1 MTLEEKREVL
11 KTIFTITD
19 IADQRTKDKI
29 EGVIIGA
36 TLREHEKEILNG
48 ELYKKVSSKKGCDF

>member
-29 EGVIIGA
+29 EGVIRFVNLFIFES
-36 TLREHEKEILNG
+36 RPR
-48 ELYKKVSSKKGCDF
+48 